1 MIKEDVFQE
10 IQEITAF
17 LVHKGWAERNAGN
30 YSYRLDEEGFKRLID
45 STPEYRY
52 RVYLDVDLEALD
64 TQGGFYAL
72 LISLGNSRF
81 RDVAKDPLA
90 CSGIVLYE
98 SSGDFQSP
106 NGRFSFISTHE
117 SVKPSSE
124 LVSHL
129 MIHQYLAGNNPDK
142 KAVLHSHPTYLI
154 AYSHRYYGLT
164 KEKLN
169 ELLEEIM
176 PEVGFYIPKRTGF
189 VELIAPGSSELA
201 LATLKELA
209 NHDVVVWKKHGC
221 LAVAETLWD
230 AVDMMDIL
238 DKAAQIRLLI

>member
-10 IQEITAF
+10 IQEIAAF

-30 YSYRLDEEGFKRLID
+30 YSYRLDEGDFKRLVEVV
-45 STPEYRY
+45 PEYRY
-52 RVYLDVDLEALD
+52 RVDLDVEFEYLCGFEAL
-64 TQGGFYAL
+64 L
-72 LISLGNSRF
+72 LSVRNSRF

-90 CSGIVLYE
+90 NSGIVLNE
-98 SSGDFQSP
+98 G
-106 NGRFSFISTHE
+106 GGLSFLSTSE
-117 SVKPSSE
+117 SVKPTSE

-129 MIHQYLAGNNPDK
+129 MIHQYLAVNNPNK
-142 KAVLHSHPTYLI
+142 KAILHSHPTYLI
-154 AYSHRYYGLT
+154 AFSHRYYDFT

-201 LATLKELA
+201 LATLKELTD
-209 NHDVVVWKKHGC
+209 HDVVVWKKHGC

-238 DKAAQIRLLI
+238 DKAAQIRLLA

>member
-1 MIKEDVFQE
+1 MIKEDVFRE
-10 IQEITAF
+10 IQEIAAF

-30 YSYRLDEEGFKRLID
+30 YSYRLDEEDFKRLVEVV
-45 STPEYRY
+45 PEYRY
-52 RVYLDVDLEALD
+52 RVYLDVEFECL
-64 TQGGFYAL
+64 GGFYAL
-72 LISLGNSRF
+72 LVSVGNSRF

-90 CSGIVLYE
+90 YCGIVLYE
-98 SSGDFQSP
+98 

-117 SVKPSSE
+117 SVKPTSE

-129 MIHQYLAGNNPDK
+129 MIHQYLAENNPNK

-154 AYSHRYYGLT
+154 AFSHRYYGFT

-189 VELIAPGSSELA
+189 VELITPGSGELA
-201 LATLKELA
+201 QATLKELA
-209 NHDVVVWKKHGC
+209 DHDVVVWKKHGC

-230 AVDMMDIL
+230 AFDMMDIL